1 MKASEFISENLGN
14 IILDKALPAM
24 KNILVKPEL
33 DKAASILTGRLP
45 KSADEITYAYRNM
58 SEAELSAA
66 KESGYFLPNPNTNV
80 ANGWDTMSK
89 YWSAGD
95 LGGVFGRLWNKG
107 TRTVRVPIDK
117 FTPNSPIPFNAVEV
131 VK

>member
-1 MKASEFISENLGN
+1 MRASE
-14 IILDKALPAM
+14 IIREGLASMILNKTLPAM

-45 KSADEITYAYRNM
+45 KSANEITYAYRNM
-58 SEAELSAA
+58 SEAELAAA
-66 KESGYFLPNPNTNV
+66 KESGYFLPNPDATV
-80 ANGWDTMSK
+80 ANGWDTMNK

-95 LGGVFGRLWNKG
+95 IEGVFGRLWNKG
-107 TRTVRVPIDK
+107 TRTVRVPVDK
-117 FTPNSPIPFNAVEV
+117 FTPNSPIPFNVVEV